1 MKRALQIILML
12 AVGGGCLWLAF
23 RDVKY
28 DAFAEELAQ
37 VDWLIYISGVFMFG
51 VLHLTRSIRWGK
63 LVQAV
68 EPSVSFRSYFSICS
82 VGFFLIN
89 VLPFRLGEL
98 VRPYLLF
105 EREGVP
111 FGSGMATVLLE
122 RVLDVAA
129 LGVLFVG
136 VLLFADIPSTV
147 VTVAGSDYDIVKLG
161 RTTILGA
168 LIPFG
173 GAAVALVAMGDK
185 GIELTR
191 RLLTPVD
198 ERVAGL
204 AATFLGTFVSTLRSL
219 GKPRHALAII
229 GWTAL
234 PWIVNVFSMLWM
246 AKAFS
251 FGAGLGFWDGATIL
265 VVVCVALILP
275 APPGF
280 AGVFELAVTIGV
292 TVYGVASAPA
302 AAFAVCVHVGQF
314 VLLTS
319 LGVAF
324 LVLDRISVRRLL
336 DSMATLRRAPAE

>member
-1 MKRALQIILML
+1 MKRALQIAVML
-12 AVGGGCLWLAF
+12 AIGGGCFWLAF
-23 RDVKY
+23 RDVEL
-28 DAFAEELAQ
+28 DAFADELQQ
-37 VDWLIYISGVFMFG
+37 VDWPIYISGVFMFG
-51 VLHLTRSIRWGK
+51 LLHLSRSIRWGK

-68 EPSVSFRSYFSICS
+68 EPNVTFRSYFSICS

-89 VLPFRLGEL
+89 ILPFRLGEFA
-98 VRPYLLF
+98 RPYLLY

-147 VTVAGSDYDIVKLG
+147 VTVAGRDYDIVRLG

-173 GAAVALVAMGDK
+173 GAALALVAMGDR
-185 GIELTR
+185 GIDLTR
-191 RLLTPVD
+191 RVLTPLD
-198 ERVAGL
+198 PRLAGL
-204 AATFLGTFVSTLRSL
+204 AASFLATFVSTLRSL
-219 GKPRHALAII
+219 GRPRHALTIL

-234 PWIVNVFSMLWM
+234 PWTINVVSMLWM

-251 FGAGLGFWDGATIL
+251 FGAGLGFWDGATLL

-292 TVYGVASAPA
+292 AVYGVGSAPA

-324 LVLDRISVRRLL
+324 LIVDRISVRRLL
-336 DSMATLRRAPAE
+336 DSMAELRSAPAD